1 MAYLSEVVLN
11 DVQVKGTH
19 DAAKYGKFGLNE
31 IASKGA
37 TEVDYLM
44 PEALDQLKTIGSNI
58 NVDSL
63 VLKDQVVEVRTAASF
78 DIPSNLA
85 DYTKIRYTAYDLF
98 SGIKI
103 FPSTYKGSMAS
114 MDADVQTRIL
124 RVMRDMGKAKETILQ
139 TVLEANKTQVL
150 GYTTQASQN
159 DGTYSFAANTLS
171 VSKDAQQSNMY
182 FMLQNLMESNEVGGN
197 YDIVTSPMGIIS
209 SIVAGNQNGANNA
222 KNYGWDNVPAA
233 NVFESNQI
241 DASTDNFNGW
251 FIRKG
256 ALATIDNHPYDFAKG
271 TEIGNKKWSV
281 ADSMMPFVNAR
292 PNVFFNEGASNNES
306 LVSSS
311 DNIMASFEEMGF
323 WVRFYVVTPYNEDA
337 STIVNPIVKLKGL
350 TS

>member
-1 MAYLSEVVLN
+1 MAYLSEVTLN
-11 DVQVKGTH
+11 DVQVKGAH

-31 IASKGA
+31 IASMGA
-37 TEVDYLM
+37 GDVDYLM
-44 PEALDQLKTIGSNI
+44 PEALDQLRTIGSNI

-85 DYTKIRYTAYDLF
+85 DYTKIRYTPYDLF

-103 FPSTYKGSMAS
+103 FPSTYKGSMAN
-114 MDADVQTRIL
+114 MEKDVQTRIL
-124 RVMRDMGKAKETILQ
+124 RVMRDMGKAKEGILQ
-139 TVLEANKTQVL
+139 TILEANKTQVL
-150 GYTTQASQN
+150 NYTTQASQN

-171 VSKDAQQSNMY
+171 ISKAAQQSNMF
-182 FMLQNLMESNEVGGN
+182 FMLQNLMESNEEGGN
-197 YDIVTSPMGIIS
+197 YDIATSPMGIIS

-222 KNYGWDNVPAA
+222 KNYGWDNVPASS
-233 NVFESNQI
+233 VFESNQI
-241 DASTDNFNGW
+241 DAASDNFNGW
-251 FIRKG
+251 FIKKG
-256 ALATIDNHPYDFAKG
+256 ALATIDNHPYDFQMN
-271 TEIGNKKWSV
+271 TQIGEMKWSV
-281 ADSMMPFVNAR
+281 SDVEMPFVNSR
-292 PNVFFNEGASNNES
+292 PNIFINKGATNSQS